1 MRHSKRWLRACS
13 CVLAAVTMAGSCML
27 NAAAT
32 AGEDPGKVEDSE
44 KVFPDPDSFDYNDV
58 EVNFAK
64 GLQYTMTF
72 YDANKCGK
80 RTGVLEWRGDCHME
94 DAAIPLKQ
102 YGEDFKGINL
112 PNSWIEEHRDE
123 LDPDGDGCLDCEGGM
138 HDAGDHVKFGLPGSY
153 AASTLGWGYYE
164 FREAYEKTGNAEHME
179 NILHAFCDF
188 YLKALYYDKDG
199 ELLAYVYQVG
209 EGNIDHN
216 YWLCPDLQGEHLL
229 DFARPAYL
237 CTRTNV
243 FKGGDSVGAAES
255 KLEDAESNAAKARA
269 KQTDSRA
276 SDMCAGAAA
285 ALAVSYLNFKDTDP
299 DYAKK
304 CLKGAKDLY
313 EMAVDSHEE
322 AEDGLKVITRGYDG
336 GFYESSYDFDEL
348 SWAAVWLYYCACDGD
363 ISVRNEEAYEKY
375 IVPIIAV
382 DESQTN
388 DNDGHPYVGYMKR
401 IIADTNNCWNNIW
414 VHCWD
419 TVWGGV
425 FAKLAPV
432 TNTERD
438 WYIFRWNC
446 EFWSGVTH
454 LDPGLVDTIWNKEF
468 EWDTQPAKPEATDY
482 LKKTPAGFSMLNE
495 YGSARYNTA
504 AELCCLVYAKE
515 AKDHEKKNDPMRFA
529 DWAEGQMEYIMGKNP
544 MNRPYIVGWSPTAA
558 SHPHHRAAHGSKD
571 LNMDHPADQVHIL
584 WGALVGGPGADDWHR
599 DITKDYVYNEVA
611 VDYNAGIVGACA
623 GLYYFYGD
631 ETMKS
636 QENFPPPES
645 SYKTPEQ
652 LREFV
657 LTAAVGQDTNR
668 STQILI
674 AFTNET
680 LLPPRYLNEVKIRYY
695 FDISELIAEGQT
707 INDVTVD
714 MQYDKM
720 AANSQNQYQVKT
732 ELVQYDDNGG
742 CYLELTWPD
751 FKFYGEMDYQFAL
764 VAPKLAVKTTETE
777 DGVKEEHVA
786 VWDSSNDYSRQDM
799 ASEAELGKSLNEC
812 PEIYER
818 ITMYVDGVHVW
829 GEAPEAARD
838 ALDETTVNNGAPT
851 DTTTK
856 PVSGTDTVTYGDV
869 NVDTKITIADAVLLA
884 RVVAEDKT
892 AKLTDKG
899 KENADCKK
907 DNEITSDDVTRILK
921 YLAGLIKKSDLGT
934 K

>member
-1 MRHSKRWLRACS
+1 MKPELRFLKS
-13 CVLAAVTMAGSCML
+13 GLCVCLSALML
-27 NAAAT
+27 GTCTLPAFAS
-32 AGEDPGKVEDSE
+32 AGEDPGTVEDSE
-44 KVFPDPDSFDYNDV
+44 KKFPDPSSFSYDDV
-58 EVNFAK
+58 EINFAK
-64 GLQYTMTF
+64 GLQYTLHF

-80 RTGVLEWRGDCHME
+80 RTGRLEWRGDCHME
-94 DAAIPLKQ
+94 DAKIPLKQ

-112 PNSWIEEHRDE
+112 PDSWIEEHRDE

-138 HDAGDHVKFGLPGSY
+138 HDAGDHVKFGLPGTY

-164 FREAYEKTGNAEHME
+164 FRDAYVKTGNAEHME
-179 NILHAFCDF
+179 DILRAFCDF

-199 ELLAYVYQVG
+199 KLLAYVYQVG

-237 CTRTNV
+237 CTEKNV

-255 KLEDAESNAAKARA
+255 KLKDAESNAAKAMA

-285 ALAVSYLNFKDTDP
+285 VLAVNYLNFKDTDP
-299 DYAKK
+299 DYAKR

-313 EMAVDSHEE
+313 EMAVASHEE
-322 AEDGLKVITRGYDG
+322 DEGNKVLTLGYDG
-336 GFYESSYDFDEL
+336 GFYTSSYDYDEL
-348 SWAAVWLYYCACDGD
+348 AWAAVWLYYCDCDGD
-363 ISVRNEEAYEKY
+363 ISVRNQEAYDKY
-375 IVPIIAV
+375 IIPIIAV
-382 DESQTN
+382 DETKTN
-388 DNDGHPYVGYMKR
+388 GNDGHPYTGYMKR

-432 TNTERD
+432 TNIERD

-446 EFWSGVTH
+446 EFWSGITH

-468 EWDTQPAKPEATDY
+468 EWDTQPQKPEATDY

-515 AKDHEKKNDPMRFA
+515 AKGHEEKNDPMRFA
-529 DWAEGQMEYIMGKNP
+529 DWAKGQMEYIMGKNP

-571 LNMDHPADQVHIL
+571 LNMDHPENQVHVL
-584 WGALVGGPGADDWHR
+584 WGALVGGPDAGDWHR

-611 VDYNAGIVGACA
+611 VDYNAAIVGACA

-631 ETMKS
+631 ETMKI

-645 SYKTPEQ
+645 SYKTPEE
-652 LREFV
+652 LREFI
-657 LTAAVGQDTNR
+657 LKAAVGDDGNR
-668 STQILI
+668 STQILLE
-674 AFTNET
+674 FTNET
-680 LLPPRYLNEVKIRYY
+680 LLPPRYLNEVKVRYY
-695 FDISELIAEGQT
+695 FNISELIEGGQT
-707 INDVTVD
+707 LDDINVE

-720 AANSQNQYQVKT
+720 AANSQNEYQVKT
-732 ELVQYDDNGG
+732 ELVQYNDKGD
-742 CYLELTWPD
+742 CYLEMTWPD
-751 FKFYGEMDYQFAL
+751 FKFYGEMDYQFAI
-764 VAPKLAVKTTETE
+764 VAPKLHVTVGE
-777 DGVKEEHVA
+777 DGNEKHVA
-786 VWDSSNDYSRQDM
+786 IWDSSNDYSRKGMVSQ
-799 ASEAELGKSLNEC
+799 EELGKSLNEC
-812 PEIYER
+812 PEEFEGM
-818 ITMYVDGVHVW
+818 TMYVDGEHVW
-829 GEAPEAARD
+829 GTAPE
-838 ALDETTVNNGAPT
+838 GAPEPEGV
-851 DTTTK
+851 K
-856 PVSGTDTVTYGDV
+856 PSNVDGTVSYGDV
-869 NVDTKITIADAVLLA
+869 NVDKRVDVSDAVLLS
-884 RVVAEDKT
+884 RMLAEDKT
-892 AKLTDKG
+892 AKITSQG
-899 KENADCKK
+899 KLNADCKK
-907 DNEITSDDVTRILK
+907 DGDLNSDDVLRILQYIAK
-921 YLAGLIKKSDLGT
+921 QIEYSVLGT

>member
-1 MRHSKRWLRACS
+1 MKPELRFLKS
-13 CVLAAVTMAGSCML
+13 GLCVCLSAMML
-27 NAAAT
+27 GTCTLPAFAS
-32 AGEDPGKVEDSE
+32 AGEDPGTVEDSE
-44 KVFPDPDSFDYNDV
+44 KKFPDPSSFSYDDV

-64 GLQYTMTF
+64 GLQYTLHF

-80 RTGVLEWRGDCHME
+80 RTGRLEWRGDCHME
-94 DAAIPLKQ
+94 DAKIPLKQ

-112 PNSWIEEHRDE
+112 PDSWIAEHKDE

-138 HDAGDHVKFGLPGSY
+138 HDAGDHVKFGLPGTY

-164 FREAYEKTGNAEHME
+164 FRDAYVKTGNAEHME
-179 NILHAFCDF
+179 DILRAFCDF

-199 ELLAYVYQVG
+199 KLLAYVYQVG

-237 CTRTNV
+237 CTEKNV

-255 KLEDAESNAAKARA
+255 KLKDAESNAAKAMA

-285 ALAVSYLNFKDTDP
+285 ALAVNYLNFKDTDP

-313 EMAVDSHEE
+313 EMAVASHEE
-322 AEDGLKVITRGYDG
+322 DEGNKVLTLGYDG
-336 GFYESSYDFDEL
+336 GFYTSSYDYDEL
-348 SWAAVWLYYCACDGD
+348 AWAAVWLYYCECDGD
-363 ISVRNEEAYEKY
+363 ISVRNEEAYDKY
-375 IVPIIAV
+375 IIPIIAV
-382 DESQTN
+382 DETKTN
-388 DNDGHPYVGYMKR
+388 GNDGHPYTGYMKR

-432 TNTERD
+432 TNIERD

-446 EFWSGVTH
+446 EFWSGITH

-468 EWDTQPAKPEATDY
+468 EWDTQPQKPEATDY

-504 AELCCLVYAKE
+504 AQLCCLVYAKE
-515 AKDHEKKNDPMRFA
+515 AKGHEEKNDPMRFA
-529 DWAEGQMEYIMGKNP
+529 DWAKGQMEYIMGKNP

-571 LNMDHPADQVHIL
+571 LNMDHPENQVHVL
-584 WGALVGGPGADDWHR
+584 WGALVGGPDAGDWHR

-611 VDYNAGIVGACA
+611 VDYNAAVVGACA

-631 ETMKS
+631 ETMKN

-645 SYKTPEQ
+645 SYKTPEE
-652 LREFV
+652 LREFI
-657 LTAAVGQDTNR
+657 LKAAVGDDGNR
-668 STQILI
+668 STQILLE
-674 AFTNET
+674 FTNET
-680 LLPPRYLNEVKIRYY
+680 LLPPRYLNEVKVRYY
-695 FDISELIAEGQT
+695 FNISELIEGGQT
-707 INDVTVD
+707 LDDINVE

-720 AANSQNQYQVKT
+720 AANSQNEYQVKT
-732 ELVQYDDNGG
+732 ELVQYNDKGD
-742 CYLELTWPD
+742 CYLEMTWPD
-751 FKFYGEMDYQFAL
+751 FKFYGEMDYQFAI
-764 VAPKLAVKTTETE
+764 VAPKLHVTVGE
-777 DGVKEEHVA
+777 DGNEKHVA
-786 VWDSSNDYSRQDM
+786 IWDSSNDYSRKGMVSQ
-799 ASEAELGKSLNEC
+799 EELGKSLNEC
-812 PEIYER
+812 PEEFEGM
-818 ITMYVDGVHVW
+818 TMYVDGEHVW
-829 GEAPEAARD
+829 GTAPE
-838 ALDETTVNNGAPT
+838 GAPEPEGV
-851 DTTTK
+851 K
-856 PVSGTDTVTYGDV
+856 PSNVDGTVSYGDV
-869 NVDTKITIADAVLLA
+869 NVDKRVDVSDAVLLS
-884 RVVAEDKT
+884 RMLAEDKT
-892 AKLTDKG
+892 AKITSQG
-899 KENADCKK
+899 KLNADCKK
-907 DNEITSDDVTRILK
+907 DGDLSSDDVLRILQYIAK
-921 YLAGLIKKSDLGT
+921 QIEYSVLGT

>member
-1 MRHSKRWLRACS
+1 MKPELRFLKS
-13 CVLAAVTMAGSCML
+13 GLCVCLSALML
-27 NAAAT
+27 GTCTLPAFAS

-44 KVFPDPDSFDYNDV
+44 KKFPDPSSFSYDDV

-64 GLQYTMTF
+64 GLQYTLHF

-80 RTGVLEWRGDCHME
+80 RTGRLEWRGDCHME
-94 DAAIPLKQ
+94 DAKIPLKQ

-112 PNSWIEEHRDE
+112 PDSWIAEHKDE

-138 HDAGDHVKFGLPGSY
+138 HDAGDHVKFGLPGTY

-164 FREAYEKTGNAEHME
+164 FRDAYVKTGNAEHME
-179 NILHAFCDF
+179 DILRAFCDF

-199 ELLAYVYQVG
+199 KLLAYVYQVG

-237 CTRTNV
+237 CTEKNV

-255 KLEDAESNAAKARA
+255 KLKDADSNAAKAKA

-285 ALAVSYLNFKDTDP
+285 VLAVNYLNFKDTDP

-313 EMAVDSHEE
+313 EMAVASHEE
-322 AEDGLKVITRGYDG
+322 DEGNKVLTLGYDG
-336 GFYESSYDFDEL
+336 GFYTSSYDYDEL
-348 SWAAVWLYYCACDGD
+348 AWAAVWLYYCECDGD
-363 ISVRNEEAYEKY
+363 ISVRNQEAYDKY
-375 IVPIIAV
+375 IIPIIAV
-382 DESQTN
+382 DETKTN
-388 DNDGHPYVGYMKR
+388 GNDGHPYTGYMKR

-432 TNTERD
+432 TNIERD

-446 EFWSGVTH
+446 EFWSGITH

-468 EWDTQPAKPEATDY
+468 EWDTQPQKPEATDY

-529 DWAEGQMEYIMGKNP
+529 EWAKGQMEYIMGKNP

-571 LNMDHPADQVHIL
+571 LNMDHPENQVHVL
-584 WGALVGGPGADDWHR
+584 WGALVGGPDAGDWHR

-611 VDYNAGIVGACA
+611 VDYNAAIVGACA

-631 ETMKS
+631 ETMKN

-645 SYKTPEQ
+645 SYKTPEE
-652 LREFV
+652 LREFI
-657 LTAAVGQDTNR
+657 LKAAVGDDGNR
-668 STQILI
+668 STQILLE
-674 AFTNET
+674 FTNET
-680 LLPPRYLNEVKIRYY
+680 LLPPRYLNEVKVRYY
-695 FDISELIAEGQT
+695 FNISELIEGGQT
-707 INDVTVD
+707 LDDINVE

-720 AANSQNQYQVKT
+720 AANSQNEYQVKT
-732 ELVQYDDNGG
+732 ELVQYNDKGD
-742 CYLELTWPD
+742 CYLEMTWPD
-751 FKFYGEMDYQFAL
+751 YKFYGEMDYQFAI
-764 VAPKLAVKTTETE
+764 VAPKLHVTVGE
-777 DGVKEEHVA
+777 DGNEKHVA
-786 VWDSSNDYSRQDM
+786 IWDSSNDYSRKGMVSQ
-799 ASEAELGKSLNEC
+799 EELGKSLNEC
-812 PEIYER
+812 PEEFEGM
-818 ITMYVDGVHVW
+818 TMYVDGEHVW
-829 GEAPEAARD
+829 GTAPE
-838 ALDETTVNNGAPT
+838 GAPEPEGV
-851 DTTTK
+851 K
-856 PVSGTDTVTYGDV
+856 PSNVDGTVSYGDV
-869 NVDTKITIADAVLLA
+869 NVDKRVDVSDAVLLS
-884 RVVAEDKT
+884 RMLAEDKT
-892 AKLTDKG
+892 AKITSQG
-899 KENADCKK
+899 KLNADCKK
-907 DNEITSDDVTRILK
+907 DGDLSSDDVLRILQYIAK
-921 YLAGLIKKSDLGT
+921 QIEYSVLGT

>member
-1 MRHSKRWLRACS
+1 MKHPKYILKSGLCICLS
-13 CVLAAVTMAGSCML
+13 VLMTGLCMIQAG
-27 NAAAT
+27 AT

-44 KVFPDPDSFDYNDV
+44 KTFPDPDSFSYDDV

-64 GLQYTMTF
+64 GMQYTLTF

-94 DAAIPLKQ
+94 DEKIPLKQ

-112 PNSWIEEHRDE
+112 PDSWIEEHRDE

-138 HDAGDHVKFGLPGSY
+138 HDAGDHVKFGLPGTY

-199 ELLAYVYQVG
+199 KLLAYVYQVG

-237 CTRTNV
+237 CTEKNV

-255 KLEDAESNAAKARA
+255 KIKDPESNEAKAKA

-285 ALAVSYLNFKDTDP
+285 ALAVNYLNFKDTDP
-299 DYAKK
+299 TYAKK

-313 EMAVDSHEE
+313 EMAVASHEE
-322 AEDGLKVITRGYDG
+322 GEDNKVLTRGYDG

-348 SWAAVWLYYCACDGD
+348 SWAAVWLYYCDCDGD
-363 ISVRNEEAYEKY
+363 ISVRNQESYEHY
-375 IVPIIAV
+375 IEPIIAV
-382 DESQTN
+382 DESVTY
-388 DNDGHPYVGYMKR
+388 DNGGHPYTGYFKR
-401 IIADTNNCWNNIW
+401 IMKDTNNCWNNIW

-446 EFWSGVTH
+446 EFWSGITH

-468 EWDTQPAKPEATDY
+468 EWDTQPAKPEATDF
-482 LKKTPAGFSMLNE
+482 LSCSPAGFAVLNE

-504 AELCCLVYAKE
+504 GELCCLVYAKE
-515 AKDHEKKNDPMRFA
+515 AKDHEKANDPLRFA
-529 DWAEGQMEYIMGKNP
+529 KWAKGQMEYIMGKNP

-571 LNMDHPADQVHIL
+571 LNMDHPADQVHVL
-584 WGALVGGPGADDWHR
+584 WGALVGGPDSGDWHR

-611 VDYNAGIVGACA
+611 VDYNAAVVGACA
-623 GLYYFYGD
+623 GLYYFFGD
-631 ETMKS
+631 DTMKN

-652 LREFV
+652 LREFI
-657 LTAAVGQDTNR
+657 LTAAVGQDNNR
-668 STQILI
+668 STQVLI

-680 LLPPRYLNEVKIRYY
+680 LLPPRYLNEVKLRYY
-695 FDISELIAEGQT
+695 FNISELIAEGQT
-707 INDVTVD
+707 IDDINVE

-720 AANSQNQYQVKT
+720 AANSQNEYQVKT
-732 ELVQYDDNGG
+732 ELVQYNDDGD
-742 CYLELTWPD
+742 CYLEMTWPD
-751 FKFYGEMDYQFAL
+751 FKFYGEMDYQFAI
-764 VAPKLAVKTTETE
+764 VAPKLAVKQTETE
-777 DGVKEEHVA
+777 DGIKEEHVA
-786 VWDSSNDYSRQDM
+786 IWDSSNDYSRKGM
-799 ASEAELGKSLNEC
+799 VTEEELGKSLNEC
-812 PEIYER
+812 PQEFNGIE
-818 ITMYVDGVHVW
+818 MCVDGKHVW
-829 GEAPEAARD
+829 GEGPEGAPAFGEAASEND
-838 ALDETTVNNGAPT
+838 
-851 DTTTK
+851 K
-856 PVSGTDTVTYGDV
+856 PESTGTRLYGDV
-869 NVDTKITIADAVLLA
+869 NCDKLVDVTDAVLLA
-884 RVVAEDKT
+884 RYNVGDKVIVT
-892 AKLTDKG
+892 EAGLD
-899 KENADCKK
+899 NADTKR
-907 DNEITSDDVTRILK
+907 DGNLDADDVIYIVRYVVGFLQ
-921 YLAGLIKKSDLGT
+921 LSDLG

>member
-1 MRHSKRWLRACS
+1 MKPELRFLKS
-13 CVLAAVTMAGSCML
+13 GLCVCLSALML
-27 NAAAT
+27 GTCTLPAFAS

-44 KVFPDPDSFDYNDV
+44 KKFPDPSSFSYDDV

-64 GLQYTMTF
+64 GLQYTLHF

-80 RTGVLEWRGDCHME
+80 RTGRLEWRGDCHME
-94 DAAIPLKQ
+94 DAKIPLKQ

-112 PNSWIEEHRDE
+112 PDSWIAEHKDE

-138 HDAGDHVKFGLPGSY
+138 HDAGDHVKFGLPGTY

-164 FREAYEKTGNAEHME
+164 FRDAYVKTGNAEHME
-179 NILHAFCDF
+179 DILRAFCDF

-199 ELLAYVYQVG
+199 KLLAYVYQVG

-237 CTRTNV
+237 CTEKNV

-255 KLEDAESNAAKARA
+255 KLKDADSNAAKAKA

-285 ALAVSYLNFKDTDP
+285 VLAVNYLNFKDTDP

-313 EMAVDSHEE
+313 EMAVASHEE
-322 AEDGLKVITRGYDG
+322 DEGNKVLTLGYDG
-336 GFYESSYDFDEL
+336 GFYTSSYDYDEL
-348 SWAAVWLYYCACDGD
+348 AWAAVWLYYCECDGD
-363 ISVRNEEAYEKY
+363 ISVRNQEAYDKY
-375 IVPIIAV
+375 IIPIIAV
-382 DESQTN
+382 DETKTN
-388 DNDGHPYVGYMKR
+388 GNDGHPYTGYMKR

-432 TNTERD
+432 TNIERD

-446 EFWSGVTH
+446 EFWSGITH

-468 EWDTQPAKPEATDY
+468 EWDTQPQKPEATDY

-529 DWAEGQMEYIMGKNP
+529 EWAKGQMEYIMGKNP

-571 LNMDHPADQVHIL
+571 LNMDHPENQVHVL
-584 WGALVGGPGADDWHR
+584 WGALVGGPDAGDWHR

-611 VDYNAGIVGACA
+611 VDYNAAVVGACA

-631 ETMKS
+631 ETMKN

-645 SYKTPEQ
+645 SYKTPEE
-652 LREFV
+652 LREFI
-657 LTAAVGQDTNR
+657 LKAAVGDDGNR
-668 STQILI
+668 STQILLE
-674 AFTNET
+674 FTNET
-680 LLPPRYLNEVKIRYY
+680 LLPPRYLNEVKVRYY
-695 FDISELIAEGQT
+695 FNISELIEGGQT
-707 INDVTVD
+707 LDDVNVE

-720 AANSQNQYQVKT
+720 AANSQNEYQVKT
-732 ELVQYDDNGG
+732 ELVQYNDKGD
-742 CYLELTWPD
+742 CYLEMTWPD
-751 FKFYGEMDYQFAL
+751 FKFYGEMDYQFAI
-764 VAPKLAVKTTETE
+764 VAPKLHVTVGE
-777 DGVKEEHVA
+777 DGNEKHVA
-786 VWDSSNDYSRQDM
+786 IWDSSNDYSRKGMVSQ
-799 ASEAELGKSLNEC
+799 EELGKSLNEC
-812 PEIYER
+812 PEEFEGM
-818 ITMYVDGVHVW
+818 TMYVDGEHVW
-829 GEAPEAARD
+829 GTAPE
-838 ALDETTVNNGAPT
+838 GAPEPEGV
-851 DTTTK
+851 K
-856 PVSGTDTVTYGDV
+856 PSNVDGTVSYGDV
-869 NVDTKITIADAVLLA
+869 NVDKRVDVSDAVLLS
-884 RVVAEDKT
+884 RMLAEDKT
-892 AKLTDKG
+892 AKITSQG
-899 KENADCKK
+899 KLNADCKK
-907 DNEITSDDVTRILK
+907 DGDLSSDDVLRILQYIAK
-921 YLAGLIKKSDLGT
+921 QIEYSVLGT

>member
-1 MRHSKRWLRACS
+1 MKPELRFLKSGLCICLSA
-13 CVLAAVTMAGSCML
+13 LML
-27 NAAAT
+27 GTCALPAYAS
-32 AGEDPGKVEDSE
+32 AGEDPGTVEDADKS
-44 KVFPDPDSFDYNDV
+44 FPDPKSFSYDDV
-58 EVNFAK
+58 EINFAK
-64 GLQYTMTF
+64 GLQYTLHF

-80 RTGVLEWRGDCHME
+80 RTGRLEWRGDCHME
-94 DAAIPLKQ
+94 DQKIPLKQ

-112 PNSWIEEHRDE
+112 PDSWIEEHRDE

-138 HDAGDHVKFGLPGSY
+138 HDAGDHVKFGLPGTY

-179 NILHAFCDF
+179 DILHAFCDF

-199 ELLAYVYQVG
+199 KLLAYVYQVG

-237 CTRTNV
+237 CTENNV

-255 KLEDAESNAAKARA
+255 KLKDADSNAAKAKA

-276 SDMCAGAAA
+276 SDMCAGASA
-285 ALAVSYLNFKDTDP
+285 ALAISYLNFKDTDP

-313 EMAVDSHEE
+313 EMAVASHEE
-322 AEDGLKVITRGYDG
+322 DEGNKVLTLGYDG
-336 GFYESSYDFDEL
+336 GFYTSSYDYDEL
-348 SWAAVWLYYCACDGD
+348 AWAAVWLYYCECDGD
-363 ISVRNEEAYEKY
+363 ISVRNEAAYDKY
-375 IVPIIAV
+375 IIPIIAV
-382 DESQTN
+382 DETKTN
-388 DNDGHPYVGYMKR
+388 GNDGHPYTGYMKR

-432 TNTERD
+432 TNIERD

-446 EFWSGVTH
+446 EFWSGITH
-454 LDPGLVDTIWNKEF
+454 LDPGLVDTIWNKPF
-468 EWDTQPAKPEATDY
+468 EWDTQAPKPEATDY

-515 AKDHEKKNDPMRFA
+515 AKGHEEKNDPMRFA
-529 DWAEGQMEYIMGKNP
+529 KWAEGQMEYIMGKNP

-571 LNMDHPADQVHIL
+571 LNMDHPATQVHIL
-584 WGALVGGPGADDWHR
+584 WGALVGGPDAGDWHR

-611 VDYNAGIVGACA
+611 VDYNAAVVGACA

-636 QENFPPPES
+636 QENFPPLES
-645 SYKTPEQ
+645 SYKTPEE
-652 LREFV
+652 LREFIV
-657 LTAAVGQDTNR
+657 KAAVGDDGNR
-668 STQILI
+668 STQVLLE
-674 AFTNET
+674 FTNET
-680 LLPPRYLNEVKIRYY
+680 LLPPRYLSEVKARYY
-695 FDISELIAEGQT
+695 FNISELLEGGQT
-707 INDVTVD
+707 LADINVE

-732 ELVQYDDNGG
+732 EFVQYNDKGD
-742 CYLELTWPD
+742 CYLEMTWPD
-751 FKFYGEMDYQFAL
+751 YKFYGEMDYQFAI
-764 VAPKLAVKTTETE
+764 VAPKLKVVQGD
-777 DGVKEEHVA
+777 DGNEKHIA
-786 VWDSSNDYSRQDM
+786 IWDSSNDYSRKGMVSQ
-799 ASEAELGKSLNEC
+799 EELGKSLNEC
-812 PEIYER
+812 PEECES
-818 ITMYVDGVHVW
+818 ITLYVDGKHVW
-829 GEAPEAARD
+829 GTAPE
-838 ALDETTVNNGAPT
+838 GAPE
-851 DTTTK
+851 
-856 PVSGTDTVTYGDV
+856 PEGSEEPINVGGSVSYGDV
-869 NVDTKITIADAVLLA
+869 NVDKIVDVSDAVLLS
-884 RVVAEDKT
+884 RLLAEDKT
-892 AKLTDKG
+892 ATVTSQGKL
-899 KENADCKK
+899 NADCKK
-907 DNEITSDDVTRILK
+907 DGELTSDDVLRILK
-921 YLAGLIKKSDLGT
+921 YIVKQIDYSVLGT

>member
-1 MRHSKRWLRACS
+1 MKPELRFLKSGLCICLSA
-13 CVLAAVTMAGSCML
+13 LML
-27 NAAAT
+27 GTCALPAYAS
-32 AGEDPGKVEDSE
+32 AGEDPGTVEDADKS
-44 KVFPDPDSFDYNDV
+44 FPDPKSFSYDDV
-58 EVNFAK
+58 EINFAK
-64 GLQYTMTF
+64 GLQYTLHF

-80 RTGVLEWRGDCHME
+80 RTGRLEWRGDCHME
-94 DAAIPLKQ
+94 DQKIPLKQ

-112 PNSWIEEHRDE
+112 PDSWIEEHRDE

-138 HDAGDHVKFGLPGSY
+138 HDAGDHVKFGLPGTY

-179 NILHAFCDF
+179 DILHAFCDF

-199 ELLAYVYQVG
+199 KLLAYVYQVG

-237 CTRTNV
+237 CTENNV

-255 KLEDAESNAAKARA
+255 KLKDADSNAAKAKA

-276 SDMCAGAAA
+276 SDMCAGASA
-285 ALAVSYLNFKDTDP
+285 ALAISYLNFKDTDP

-313 EMAVDSHEE
+313 EMAVASHEE
-322 AEDGLKVITRGYDG
+322 DEGNKVLTLGYDG
-336 GFYESSYDFDEL
+336 GFYTSSYDYDEL
-348 SWAAVWLYYCACDGD
+348 AWAAVWLYYCECDGD
-363 ISVRNEEAYEKY
+363 ISVRNEEAYDKY
-375 IVPIIAV
+375 IIPIIAV
-382 DESQTN
+382 DETKTN
-388 DNDGHPYVGYMKR
+388 GNDGHPYTGYMKR

-432 TNTERD
+432 TNIERD

-446 EFWSGVTH
+446 EFWSGITH
-454 LDPGLVDTIWNKEF
+454 LDPGLVDTIWNKPF
-468 EWDTQPAKPEATDY
+468 EWDTQESKPEATDY

-515 AKDHEKKNDPMRFA
+515 AKGHEEKNDPMRFA
-529 DWAEGQMEYIMGKNP
+529 KWAEGQMEYIMGKNP

-571 LNMDHPADQVHIL
+571 LNMDHPATQVHVL
-584 WGALVGGPGADDWHR
+584 WGALVGGPDAGDWHR

-611 VDYNAGIVGACA
+611 VDYNAAVVGACA

-631 ETMKS
+631 DTMKS
-636 QENFPPPES
+636 QENFPPLES
-645 SYKTPEQ
+645 SYKTPEE
-652 LREFV
+652 LREFIV
-657 LTAAVGQDTNR
+657 KAAVGDDGNR
-668 STQILI
+668 STQVLLE
-674 AFTNET
+674 FTNET
-680 LLPPRYLNEVKIRYY
+680 LLPPRYLSEVKARYY
-695 FDISELIAEGQT
+695 FNISELIEGGQT
-707 INDVTVD
+707 LADINVE

-732 ELVQYDDNGG
+732 EFVQYNDKGD
-742 CYLELTWPD
+742 CYLEMTWPD
-751 FKFYGEMDYQFAL
+751 YKFYGEMDYQFAI
-764 VAPKLAVKTTETE
+764 VAPKLKVVQGD
-777 DGVKEEHVA
+777 DGNEKHIA
-786 VWDSSNDYSRQDM
+786 IWDSSNDYSRKGMVSQ
-799 ASEAELGKSLNEC
+799 EELGKSLNEC
-812 PEIYER
+812 PEECES
-818 ITMYVDGVHVW
+818 ITLYVDGKHVW
-829 GEAPEAARD
+829 GTAPE
-838 ALDETTVNNGAPT
+838 GAPE
-851 DTTTK
+851 
-856 PVSGTDTVTYGDV
+856 PEGSEEPINVGGSVSYGDV
-869 NVDTKITIADAVLLA
+869 NVDKRVDVSDAVLLS
-884 RVVAEDKT
+884 RLLAEDKT
-892 AKLTDKG
+892 ATVTSQGKL
-899 KENADCKK
+899 NADCKK
-907 DNEITSDDVTRILK
+907 DGELTSDDVLRILK
-921 YLAGLIKKSDLGT
+921 YIVKQIDYSVLGT

>member
-1 MRHSKRWLRACS
+1 MKPELRFLKSGLCICLSA
-13 CVLAAVTMAGSCML
+13 LML
-27 NAAAT
+27 GTCALPAYAS
-32 AGEDPGKVEDSE
+32 AGEDPGTVEDADKS
-44 KVFPDPDSFDYNDV
+44 FPDPKSFSYDDV

-64 GLQYTMTF
+64 GLQYTLYF

-80 RTGVLEWRGDCHME
+80 RTGRLEWRGDCHME
-94 DAAIPLKQ
+94 DQKIPLKQ

-112 PNSWIEEHRDE
+112 PDSWIEEHREE

-138 HDAGDHVKFGLPGSY
+138 HDAGDHVKFGLPGTY

-179 NILHAFCDF
+179 DILHAFCDF

-199 ELLAYVYQVG
+199 KLLAYVYQVG

-237 CTRTNV
+237 CTENNV

-255 KLEDAESNAAKARA
+255 KLKDAESNAAKAMA

-276 SDMCAGAAA
+276 SDMCAGASA
-285 ALAVSYLNFKDTDP
+285 ALAISYLNFKDTDP

-313 EMAVDSHEE
+313 EMAVASHEE
-322 AEDGLKVITRGYDG
+322 DEGNKVLTLGYDG
-336 GFYESSYDFDEL
+336 GFYTSSYDYDEL
-348 SWAAVWLYYCACDGD
+348 AWASVWLYYCECDGD
-363 ISVRNEEAYEKY
+363 ISVRNEEAYDKY
-375 IVPIIAV
+375 IIPIIAV
-382 DESQTN
+382 DETKTN
-388 DNDGHPYVGYMKR
+388 GNDGHPYTGYMKR

-432 TNTERD
+432 TNIERD

-446 EFWSGVTH
+446 EFWSGITH
-454 LDPGLVDTIWNKEF
+454 LDPGLVDTIWNKPF
-468 EWDTQPAKPEATDY
+468 EWDTQAPKPEATDY

-515 AKDHEKKNDPMRFA
+515 AKGHEEKNDPMRFA
-529 DWAEGQMEYIMGKNP
+529 KWAEGQMEYIMGKNP

-571 LNMDHPADQVHIL
+571 LNMDHPATQVHIL
-584 WGALVGGPGADDWHR
+584 WGALVGGPDAGDWHR

-611 VDYNAGIVGACA
+611 VDYNAAVVGACA

-631 ETMKS
+631 DTMKS
-636 QENFPPPES
+636 QENFPPLES
-645 SYKTPEQ
+645 SYKTPEE
-652 LREFV
+652 LREFIV
-657 LTAAVGQDTNR
+657 KAAVGDDGNR
-668 STQILI
+668 STQVLLE
-674 AFTNET
+674 FTNET
-680 LLPPRYLNEVKIRYY
+680 LLPPRYLSEVKARYY
-695 FDISELIAEGQT
+695 FNISELIEGGQT
-707 INDVTVD
+707 LADINVE

-732 ELVQYDDNGG
+732 EFVQYNDKGD
-742 CYLELTWPD
+742 CYLEMTWPD
-751 FKFYGEMDYQFAL
+751 YKFYGEMDYQFAI
-764 VAPKLAVKTTETE
+764 VAPKLKVVQGD
-777 DGVKEEHVA
+777 DGNEKHIA
-786 VWDSSNDYSRQDM
+786 IWDSSNDYSRKGMVSQ
-799 ASEAELGKSLNEC
+799 EELGKSLNEC
-812 PEIYER
+812 PEECES
-818 ITMYVDGVHVW
+818 ITLYVDGKHVW
-829 GEAPEAARD
+829 GTAPE
-838 ALDETTVNNGAPT
+838 GAPE
-851 DTTTK
+851 
-856 PVSGTDTVTYGDV
+856 PEGSEEPINVGGSVSYGDV
-869 NVDTKITIADAVLLA
+869 NVDKRVDVSDAVLLS
-884 RVVAEDKT
+884 RLLAEDKT
-892 AKLTDKG
+892 ATVTSQGKL
-899 KENADCKK
+899 NADCKK
-907 DNEITSDDVTRILK
+907 DGELTSDDVLRILK
-921 YLAGLIKKSDLGT
+921 YIVKQIDYSVLGT

>member
-1 MRHSKRWLRACS
+1 MKKSTTWLKAGLS
-13 CVLAAVTMAGSCML
+13 VLLALTMTGTAVL
-27 NAAAT
+27 QAAAT
-32 AGEDPGKVEDSE
+32 AGEDPGKVEDSQ
-44 KVFPDPDSFDYNDV
+44 KTFPDPESFSYDDV
-58 EVNFAK
+58 TVDFAR
-64 GLQYTMTF
+64 GMQYTMTF

-102 YGEDFKGINL
+102 YGQDFKGINL
-112 PNSWIEEHRDE
+112 PNAWIEEHREE

-138 HDAGDHVKFGLPGSY
+138 HDAGDHVKFGLPGTY

-179 NILHAFCDF
+179 NILHAFSDF

-237 CTRTNV
+237 CTRENV
-243 FKGGDSVGAAES
+243 FTAGTEVGAAES
-255 KLEDAESNAAKARA
+255 KIKDPESNEAKAKA

-285 ALAVSYLNFKDTDP
+285 ALAVSYLNFKDTEP
-299 DYAKK
+299 EYAKK
-304 CLKGAKDLY
+304 CLKGAQDLY

-322 AEDGLKVITRGYDG
+322 GEDCKVLTRGYDG

-363 ISVRNEEAYEKY
+363 ISVRNEKAYEKY

-382 DESQTN
+382 DETVEF
-388 DNDGHPYVGYMKR
+388 DNGGHPYVGYMKR
-401 IIADTNNCWNNIW
+401 IIKDTNNCWNNIW

-446 EFWSGVTH
+446 EFWSGITH

-468 EWDTQPAKPEATDY
+468 KWDNQPAKPEATDF
-482 LKKTPAGFSMLNE
+482 LSCSPAGFAVLNE

-504 AELCCLVYAKE
+504 GQLCCLVYAKE
-515 AKDHEKKNDPMRFA
+515 AQGHEKANDPLRFA
-529 DWAEGQMEYIMGKNP
+529 KWAEGQMEYIMGKNP

-584 WGALVGGPGADDWHR
+584 WGALVGGPDSKDWHR

-611 VDYNAGIVGACA
+611 VDYNAAVVGACA
-623 GLYYFYGD
+623 GLYYFFGD
-631 ETMKS
+631 DTMKND
-636 QENFPPPES
+636 EDFPPAEA
-645 SYKTPEQ
+645 SYKTPEE

-657 LTAAVGQDTNR
+657 VTAAVGDDNNR
-668 STQILI
+668 STQILLV
-674 AFTNET
+674 FTNET
-680 LLPPRYLNEVKIRYY
+680 LLPPRYLNEVKVRYY
-695 FDISELIAEGQT
+695 FNISELLEAGQT
-707 INDVTVD
+707 KDDINVE

-720 AANSQNQYQVKT
+720 SANSQSEYQVKT
-732 ELVQYDDNGG
+732 EIVQYTDDGD
-742 CYLELTWPD
+742 CYLEMTWPD
-751 FKFYGEMDYQFAL
+751 YKFYGEMVYQFAI
-764 VAPKLAVKTTETE
+764 VAPKMKIVTYE
-777 DGVKEEHVA
+777 DGKEEHLA
-786 VWDSSNDYSRQDM
+786 IWDSSNDFSRQGM
-799 ASEAELGKSLNEC
+799 ASAKEKDVSLNEA
-812 PEIYER
+812 PEEFDR
-818 ITMYVDGVHVW
+818 MTMFVNGEKVW
-829 GEAPEAARD
+829 GVAPE
-838 ALDETTVNNGAPT
+838 GAPEDEKT
-851 DTTTK
+851 ESPVAGAVTK
-856 PVSGTDTVTYGDV
+856 TLIGDV
-869 NVDTKITIADAVLLA
+869 NCNGAVDIADAVLLA
-884 RVVAEDKT
+884 RYVAEDP
-892 AKLTDKG
+892 
-899 KENADCKK
+899 
-907 DNEITSDDVTRILK
+907 DVTVK
-921 YLAGLIKKSDLGT
+921 EQGLINAQCHKDKNIDANDTAALLEFLCGLIPVSEFG

>member
-1 MRHSKRWLRACS
+1 MKPELRFLKS
-13 CVLAAVTMAGSCML
+13 GLCVCLSALML
-27 NAAAT
+27 GTCTLPAFAS

-44 KVFPDPDSFDYNDV
+44 KKFPDPSSFSYDDV

-64 GLQYTMTF
+64 GLQYTLHF

-80 RTGVLEWRGDCHME
+80 RTGRLEWRGDCHME
-94 DAAIPLKQ
+94 DSKIPLKQ

-112 PNSWIEEHRDE
+112 PDSWIAEHKDE

-138 HDAGDHVKFGLPGSY
+138 HDAGDHVKFGLPGTY

-164 FREAYEKTGNAEHME
+164 FRDAYVKTGNAEHME
-179 NILHAFCDF
+179 DILRAFCDF

-199 ELLAYVYQVG
+199 KLLAYVYQVG

-237 CTRTNV
+237 CTEKNV

-255 KLEDAESNAAKARA
+255 KLKDADSNAAKAKA

-285 ALAVSYLNFKDTDP
+285 VLAVNYLNFKDTDP

-313 EMAVDSHEE
+313 EMAVASHEE
-322 AEDGLKVITRGYDG
+322 DEGNKVLTLGYDG
-336 GFYESSYDFDEL
+336 GFYTSSYDYDEL
-348 SWAAVWLYYCACDGD
+348 AWAAVWLYYCECDGD
-363 ISVRNEEAYEKY
+363 ISVRNQEAYDKY
-375 IVPIIAV
+375 IIPIIAV
-382 DESQTN
+382 DETKTN
-388 DNDGHPYVGYMKR
+388 GNDGHPYTGYMKR

-432 TNTERD
+432 TNIERD

-446 EFWSGVTH
+446 EFWSGITH

-468 EWDTQPAKPEATDY
+468 EWDTQPQKPEATDY

-529 DWAEGQMEYIMGKNP
+529 EWAKGQMEYIMGKNP

-571 LNMDHPADQVHIL
+571 LNMDHPENQVHVL
-584 WGALVGGPGADDWHR
+584 WGALVGGPDAGDWHR

-611 VDYNAGIVGACA
+611 VDYNAAVVGACA

-631 ETMKS
+631 ETMKN

-645 SYKTPEQ
+645 SYKTPEE
-652 LREFV
+652 LREFI
-657 LTAAVGQDTNR
+657 LKAAVGDDGNR
-668 STQILI
+668 STQILLE
-674 AFTNET
+674 FTNET
-680 LLPPRYLNEVKIRYY
+680 LLPPRYLNEVKVRYY
-695 FDISELIAEGQT
+695 FNISELIEGGQT
-707 INDVTVD
+707 LDDINVE

-720 AANSQNQYQVKT
+720 AANSQNEYQVKT
-732 ELVQYDDNGG
+732 ELVQYNDKGD
-742 CYLELTWPD
+742 CYLEMTWPD
-751 FKFYGEMDYQFAL
+751 FKFYGEMDYQFAI
-764 VAPKLAVKTTETE
+764 VAPKLHVTVGE
-777 DGVKEEHVA
+777 DGNEKHVA
-786 VWDSSNDYSRQDM
+786 IWDSSNDYSRKGMVSQ
-799 ASEAELGKSLNEC
+799 EELGKSLNEC
-812 PEIYER
+812 PEEFEGM
-818 ITMYVDGVHVW
+818 TMYVDGEHVW
-829 GEAPEAARD
+829 GTAPE
-838 ALDETTVNNGAPT
+838 GAPEPEGV
-851 DTTTK
+851 K
-856 PVSGTDTVTYGDV
+856 PSNVDGTVSYGDV
-869 NVDTKITIADAVLLA
+869 NVDKRVDVSDAVLLS
-884 RVVAEDKT
+884 RMLAEDKT
-892 AKLTDKG
+892 AKITSQG
-899 KENADCKK
+899 KLNADCKK
-907 DNEITSDDVTRILK
+907 DGDLSSDDVLRILQYIAK
-921 YLAGLIKKSDLGT
+921 QIEYSVLGT